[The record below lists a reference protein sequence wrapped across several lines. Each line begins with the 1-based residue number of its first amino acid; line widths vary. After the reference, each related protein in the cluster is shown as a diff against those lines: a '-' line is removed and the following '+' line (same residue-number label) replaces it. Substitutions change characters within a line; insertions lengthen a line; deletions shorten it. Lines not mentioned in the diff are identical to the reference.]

1 MSIDYDKMIRATTAT
16 LAAALLL
23 ALATVATAQPTESE
37 HYEREAERIAS
48 EKDAVAGHMDRDI
61 AALSESQ
68 GRTAYEIGEIDARVG
83 EAKTTIAPWAA
94 FERTVLG
101 AAGDVIGTAAPY
113 LPWVLPALPFASKRF
128 RKVISE
134 GTKAVRAGF
143 EFEPKRRP
151 QDEYRPVQRG
161 YNPAGN
167 PAGNGSAYGSP
178 GGSGSYSIPTG
189 ERS

>member
-1 MSIDYDKMIRATTAT
+1 MIHTTTTTT

-23 ALATVATAQPTESE
+23 ALATLATAQPTESE
-37 HYEREAERIAS
+37 HYEREAERIAA
-48 EKDAVAGHMDRDI
+48 EKDGVAGHVDRDM

-68 GRTAYEIGEIDARVG
+68 GRTAYEVGEIDTLVG
-83 EAKTTIAPWAA
+83 QAKTTIAPWAG

-113 LPWVLPALPFASKRF
+113 LPFALPALPFASRKF
-128 RKVISE
+128 RKVLSE

-143 EFEPKRRP
+143 EFEPQRRP

-167 PAGNGSAYGSP
+167 PRGNGSAHGSP

-189 ERS
+189 ERTT